1 MTSPLDRLIQL
12 IEYAKES
19 AKLRANP
26 PMQVAQH
33 KQFVRFEERVRGLP
47 GLAFNCG
54 DEFDEVWLRLDRLHE
69 SRPPVPKDEFLK
81 LWLDVSSNPI
91 REPALKAQIERAAL
105 EALEPEQ
112 LKSTAAESDGDDSGE
127 DTKPLSQNI
136 FLASHPHKSKLEAAL
151 KAYKALQWEQWAVAE
166 KDVRKSISLYSDLF
180 MLAQQLQG
188 NLLDSQLEL
197 VWGQGV
203 VVWNSPTGL
212 IVYPLIT
219 QLVEIA
225 LNEQSM
231 ALEIRPRSTEPQ
243 LELDAYAAMDNP
255 GIAPLATAAKDF
267 FKAID
272 GILNPFE
279 ASSFEGLLKS
289 AVTRLDSAGL
299 YWPNETTADN
309 RSLPK
314 ATDHLVVTDTWVIF
328 ARPRTSSLFVQ
339 DLLRFEKALENNQ
352 GVVLP
357 GAAAAIVTDPTN
369 ESIEVTLP
377 SFRGLS
383 PVAGSGDSDGSGNKP
398 RELFFPMPY
407 NDEQVRTVQLLEAH
421 DGVVVQGPPGT
432 GKTHTIA
439 NIICHYLALGKRVLV
454 TSMKDPALAVLQD
467 KLPDPIKPLAV
478 SLLTSEAEGMKQF
491 EFAISK
497 IASELHRIDKAVYRR
512 EIQEIEGQIDSL
524 HGKISHADKEIS
536 IWAKRNLEKI
546 VIEGDELTPVEAAE
560 AVAINRD
567 QIVWFPDAI
576 GIGPEH
582 ASQFFNE
589 SIIEL
594 RAARQTLGNDL
605 AYLAKTLPQIPDF
618 PETARLLQVHHDLT
632 MLSELKS
639 KEAMGY
645 VPSLSSMAPEAIKVA
660 MLAAEK
666 TSAARA
672 LLQELESAQQP
683 WMAGLMRTLRQSNQ
697 EIRDLFLALRKDI
710 LAALE
715 GRKQFLAKPVATPE
729 AMEANAELV
738 EAVRNLSQDRK
749 PFGFVGLFGKGE
761 QKRLLDS
768 VQVVGASPA
777 NRDDW
782 SHVSKWLSFQV
793 TCKAL
798 LVRWNT
804 LADEMSLP
812 HFDVKPER
820 ISGVGLTIDL
830 FDKAQSFLVGESE
843 LVETFKR
850 LLPTWSDAAATPYT
864 LAYLAEAESIL
875 AHHLTRH
882 RLADTWVIKESF
894 SKALSGKDGA
904 ITDQLWHFMN
914 SQLGNP
920 EYPDAEIQTHWSG
933 LMEELRRIHSLAPYL
948 RTVQEVTNSIALSG
962 GVNWAKQLQMQP
974 ALEPHDRLLPDN
986 WKEVWRLARLVN
998 FVDSIDARH
1007 ELRRLTHL
1015 RSALEGDLA
1024 KKYRDAVTKRT
1035 WLKLKENST
1044 DIVTKA
1050 LEAYRIAIKK
1060 IGKGTGIKAGR
1071 YRQDARLAAEGANA
1085 AVPCWIMPH
1094 YRICESLPAQLGV
1107 FDLVIVDEA
1116 SQSDLTALPALL
1128 RAKKVLIVGDDK
1140 QVSPE
1145 GVGMEEEKI
1154 RALMARFLSGQV
1166 SLYRPQM
1173 APDRS
1178 IYDLFKV
1185 VYANSA
1191 VMLREHFRCVAPIIE
1206 FSKREFYDHELRPLR
1221 MPKISERLDPPLVDI
1236 HVTDGYRNKDIN
1248 QPEARFIV
1256 DEIRRITENP
1266 AYSGRTIG
1274 VVSLLGSEQAMHIM
1288 KMLTDELGEQVMT
1301 HYKITCGDARTFQ
1314 GKERD
1319 IIFLSMIISPHQAHA
1334 QGTEMFAQRFNVAAS
1349 RARDRMYLVR
1359 SVSLDDLSQKDHL
1372 RIKLLQHFES
1382 PFLQDQEEV
1391 ANLRDL
1397 CESDFEREVFDLL
1410 TERGYR
1416 VLPQV
1421 PVGSFR
1427 IDMVVE
1433 GDNDTRLAIE
1443 CDGDRYHGPE
1453 QWDADMRR
1461 QRILERA
1468 GWRFW
1473 RSFASTFVM
1482 HREDVVRDLLATL
1495 EAMDIHPTNGDG
1507 TVRSIHTELREIA
1520 AFRSSEK
1527 PEYEVNEETP
1537 LASVGSE
1544 STVLDPEKKL
1554 PEAPPPRHAIST
1566 STEIEE
1572 GDLVTYRPQ
1581 GYSDEYAVTVSIT
1594 HRQTNVEQGL
1604 IGANTPLAQALLGAS
1619 VDDEVTLRV
1628 PGQAPKVFVVMTIKK
1643 N

>member
-19 AKLRANP
+19 AKLKANP
-26 PMQVAQH
+26 PMQVTQH
-33 KQFVRFEERVRGLP
+33 KQFVRFEERMKGLP
-47 GLAFNCG
+47 GLAFNCR
-54 DEFDEVWLRLDRLHE
+54 DEFDEVWLRLDRQHE
-69 SRPPVPKDEFLK
+69 NRPPAPEDEFLK
-81 LWLDVSSNPI
+81 LWLDLSSNPM
-91 REPALKAQIERAAL
+91 REPALKTQVERKAL
-105 EALEPEQ
+105 ESAEPEH
-112 LKSTAAESDGDDSGE
+112 LKSKAVERVGE
-127 DTKPLSQNI
+127 NREEVAKPLSQDVL
-136 FLASHPHKSKLEAAL
+136 LASYSHKDVLEAAL
-151 KAYKALQWEQWAVAE
+151 KAYKTLHWEQWATTE
-166 KDVRKSISLYSDLF
+166 KEIRKSISLYSDLF

-188 NLLDSQLEL
+188 NLLDSHLEL

-203 VVWNSPTGL
+203 AIWNSPAGL
-212 IVYPLIT
+212 VTYPLLT

-231 ALEIRPRSTEPQ
+231 SLEIRPRSTEPQ
-243 LELDAYAAMDNP
+243 LELDVYAAMDNP
-255 GIAPLATAAKDF
+255 GVAPLSVAAKDF
-267 FKAID
+267 FKTSD

-279 ASSFEGLLKS
+279 ASSYEGLLKS

-299 YWPNETTADN
+299 YWPDQTTADD

-314 ATDHLVVTDTWVIF
+314 ATEHLVVTDTWVLF
-328 ARPRTSSLFVQ
+328 ARPRTASLFVQ
-339 DLLRFEKALENNQ
+339 DLLRFEKALESNSEI
-352 GVVLP
+352 VLP
-357 GAAAAIVTDPTN
+357 GAVAAIVSDPSN
-369 ESIEVTLP
+369 ESNEVTLP

-383 PVAGSGDSDGSGNKP
+383 PVTGNGDSDDSAEKP

-407 NDEQVRTVQLLEAH
+407 NDEQVHTVQLLEAH

-454 TSMKDPALAVLQD
+454 TSMKDPALAVLQE

-491 EFAISK
+491 EFSISK
-497 IASELHRIDKAVYRR
+497 IASELHRIDKTTYRR
-512 EIQEIEGQIDSL
+512 EIEQIEGQIDSL
-524 HGKISHADKEIS
+524 HGKISRTDKEIS
-536 IWAKRNLEKI
+536 VWAKRNLEKI
-546 VIEGDELTPVEAAE
+546 VIDGEELSPVEAAE
-560 AVAINRD
+560 AVTLNRN

-576 GIGPEH
+576 GIGQEH
-582 ASQFFNE
+582 VAQFSNE
-589 SIIEL
+589 SVIAL
-594 RAARQTLGNDL
+594 RAARRALGKDL
-605 AYLAKTLPQIPDF
+605 AYLDKALPQIADF
-618 PETARLLQVHHDLT
+618 PATARLLQVHHDLT

-639 KEAMGY
+639 KEATGS
-645 VPSLSSMAPEAIKVA
+645 VPSLSNTTPETIKLAI
-660 MLAAEK
+660 LAVEK
-666 TSAARA
+666 TSAVRS
-672 LLQELESAQQP
+672 LLQELERAHQT
-683 WMAGLMRTLRQSNQ
+683 WIAGLVRILRHNNQ

-710 LAALE
+710 LAALDE
-715 GRKQFLAKPVATPE
+715 RRQFLAKPVATPE
-729 AMEANAELV
+729 AIEANTQMV
-738 EAVRNLSQDRK
+738 EAVRNLSQDKK
-749 PFGFVGLFGKGE
+749 PFGLAGLFGKGE
-761 QKRLLDS
+761 QKKLLDS
-768 VQVVGASPA
+768 IQVVGASPA

-782 SHVSKWLSFQV
+782 KHVSKWLNFQA

-820 ISGVGLTIDL
+820 VSGVGLAIDL
-830 FDKAQSFLVGESE
+830 FDKAQSFLDGEAE
-843 LVETFKR
+843 LVEMFKR
-850 LLPTWSDAAATPYT
+850 LIPAWSGVAMTPYT
-864 LAYLAEAESIL
+864 LASLTEAESIL

-882 RLADTWVIKESF
+882 RLADTWVLKESF
-894 SKALSGKDGA
+894 SKALSGKEGA

-914 SQLGNP
+914 SQLGHP
-920 EYPDAEIQTHWSG
+920 EFSETNIQTNWSG
-933 LMEELRRIHSLAPYL
+933 LMEELRRVHSLAPHL
-948 RTVQEVTNSIALSG
+948 RTVQEMTHKICLSG
-962 GVNWAKQLQMQP
+962 GINWAKQLQTLP
-974 ALEPHDRLLPDN
+974 ALEPHDGLLPDN

-1007 ELRRLTHL
+1007 ELRRLTQL

-1024 KKYRDAVTKRT
+1024 KQYRDAVSKRT
-1035 WLKLKENST
+1035 WLRLKENST
-1044 DIVTKA
+1044 DMVTKA

-1085 AVPCWIMPH
+1085 AIPCWIMPH

-1107 FDLVIVDEA
+1107 FDLVIIDEA

-1154 RALMARFLSGQV
+1154 RALMARFLPGQV

-1206 FSKREFYDHELRPLR
+1206 YSKREFYDHELRPLR
-1221 MPKISERLDPPLVDI
+1221 MPKMSERLDPPLVDV

-1274 VVSLLGSEQAMHIM
+1274 VVSLLGSEQALYIM
-1288 KMLTDELGEQVMT
+1288 KLLTDELGEQVMT

-1319 IIFLSMIISPHQAHA
+1319 IMFLSMLVSPGQAHA

-1359 SVSLDDLSQKDHL
+1359 SVTLDDLSQKDHL

-1397 CESDFEREVFDLL
+1397 CESPFEREVFDFL

-1416 VLPQV
+1416 VIPQV
-1421 PVGSFR
+1421 PVGSYR

-1433 GDNDTRLAIE
+1433 GDNDARLAIE
-1443 CDGDRYHGPE
+1443 CDGDRYHGPG

-1468 GWRFW
+1468 GWHFW

-1482 HREDVVRDLLATL
+1482 HREDVVRDLLVTL
-1495 EAMDIHPTNGDG
+1495 ETMDIHPTNGNG
-1507 TVRSIHTELREIA
+1507 VVKSIHTELREVVAFPSQEKSEYVDDEKNPA
-1520 AFRSSEK
+1520 APIESKSPAPVEEAES
-1527 PEYEVNEETP
+1527 PNETP
-1537 LASVGSE
+1537 PQIMSS
-1544 STVLDPEKKL
+1544 SKL
-1554 PEAPPPRHAIST
+1554 EV
-1566 STEIEE
+1566 EE
-1572 GDLVTYRPQ
+1572 GDLVTYLPQ
-1581 GYSDEYAVTVSIT
+1581 GQSDEHVLTVCIT
-1594 HRQTNVEQGL
+1594 HNKTDFEQGL

-1619 VDDEVTLRV
+1619 IGDEVTLRV
-1628 PGQAPKVFVVMTIKK
+1628 PGQAPKAFVITAIKK
-1643 N
+1643 T

>member
-1 MTSPLDRLIQL
+1 MTSPLRRLTQL

-19 AKLRANP
+19 AKLKANP
-26 PMQVAQH
+26 PIQVAQH
-33 KQFVRFEERVRGLP
+33 KQFVRFEERIKELP

-54 DEFDEVWLRLDRLHE
+54 DDFDEVWLRLDRLHE
-69 SRPPVPKDEFLK
+69 SRPPAPKGEFLN
-81 LWLDVSSNPI
+81 LWINLSSNPMQ
-91 REPALKAQIERAAL
+91 EPVLKAQVERKAL
-105 EALEPEQ
+105 EIAEPEH
-112 LKSTAAESDGDDSGE
+112 LKHKDAEQVGKNSEE
-127 DTKPLSQNI
+127 DAELLSLGVLLTSYQ
-136 FLASHPHKSKLEAAL
+136 HKDVLEAEL
-151 KAYKALQWEQWAVAE
+151 KAYRTLHWEQWAAAE
-166 KDVRKSISLYSDLF
+166 KEVRKSISLYSDLF

-197 VWGQGV
+197 VWGHGV
-203 VVWNSPTGL
+203 AVWNSPSGL
-212 IVYPLIT
+212 ITYPLLT

-255 GIAPLATAAKDF
+255 GVAALAVAAKEF
-267 FKAID
+267 FKTSD
-272 GILNPFE
+272 GIFNPFE
-279 ASSFEGLLKS
+279 ASSFEGLLKT

-299 YWPNETTADN
+299 YWPAQTTADD
-309 RSLPK
+309 RGLPK
-314 ATDHLVVTDTWVIF
+314 AVEHLVVTDTWVLF
-328 ARPRTSSLFVQ
+328 ARPRTASLFVQ
-339 DLLRFEKALENNQ
+339 DLLRFEKALESDLEI
-352 GVVLP
+352 VLP
-357 GAAAAIVTDPTN
+357 GAAAAIVSDPSN
-369 ESIEVTLP
+369 ESKEVALP
-377 SFRGLS
+377 SYRGLS
-383 PVAGSGDSDGSGNKP
+383 PVAGSSDCDTSGEKP
-398 RELFFPMPY
+398 RELFFPMSY
-407 NDEQVRTVQLLEAH
+407 NDEQVHTVQLLEAH

-497 IASELHRIDKAVYRR
+497 IASELHRIDKATYRR
-512 EIQEIEGQIDSL
+512 EIEQIEGQIDSL
-524 HGKISHADKEIS
+524 HGKISRADKEIS
-536 IWAKRNLEKI
+536 VWAKRNLEKI
-546 VIEGDELTPVEAAE
+546 NIDGEELTPVEAAE
-560 AVAINRD
+560 EVALNRD
-567 QIVWFPDAI
+567 LIVWFSDTI
-576 GIGPEH
+576 SIDPEH
-582 ASQFFNE
+582 VAQFSNE
-589 SIIEL
+589 SVISL
-594 RAARQTLGNDL
+594 RTARQALGSVL
-605 AYLAKTLPQIPDF
+605 AYLDKALPQIADF

-639 KEAMGY
+639 KEATGS
-645 VPSLSSMAPEAIKVA
+645 VPSLSSSTPEIIKSAI
-660 MLAAEK
+660 LAAEK
-666 TSAARA
+666 VSAVRS

-683 WMAGLMRTLRQSNQ
+683 WMAGLMRILRQSNNH

-715 GRKQFLAKPVATPE
+715 ERRQFLAKPVVIPG

-738 EAVRNLSQDRK
+738 EAVRNLSQGKK
-749 PFGFVGLFGKGE
+749 PFGLVGLFAKGE
-761 QKRLLDS
+761 QRKLLES
-768 VQVVGASPA
+768 VQVVGVTPA
-777 NRDDW
+777 NSDDW
-782 SHVSKWLSFQV
+782 SHVSKWLNFQV

-798 LVRWNT
+798 VVRWNT

-820 ISGVGLTIDL
+820 ISGVGHTIDL
-830 FDKAQSFLVGESE
+830 FDKAQSFLEGEVE
-843 LVETFKR
+843 LVETFKW
-850 LLPTWSDAAATPYT
+850 LMPAWLGTGGTPYT
-864 LAYLAEAESIL
+864 LASLAEAESIL
-875 AHHLTRH
+875 THHLTRH
-882 RLADTWVIKESF
+882 RLADTWVLKESF
-894 SKALSGKDGA
+894 SKTLSGKEGA

-920 EYPDAEIQTHWSG
+920 EYSEADIQTNWSS
-933 LMEELRRIHSLAPYL
+933 LMEELRRIHSLAPHL
-948 RTVQEVTNSIALSG
+948 RTVKEVTNSISISG
-962 GVNWAKQLQMQP
+962 GVNWAKQLQTQP
-974 ALEPHDRLLPDN
+974 VFEPHDGLLPDN

-1007 ELRRLTHL
+1007 ELRRLSQL

-1024 KKYRDAVTKRT
+1024 KQYRDAVTKRT
-1035 WLKLKENST
+1035 WLRLKENST
-1044 DIVTKA
+1044 DMVTKA

-1071 YRQDARLAAEGANA
+1071 YRQDARLAAEGANTA
-1085 AVPCWIMPH
+1085 IPCWIMPH

-1107 FDLVIVDEA
+1107 FDLVIIDEA

-1154 RALMARFLSGQV
+1154 RALMARFLPSQV
-1166 SLYRPQM
+1166 PLYRPQM

-1206 FSKREFYDHELRPLR
+1206 YSKREFYDHELRPLR
-1221 MPKISERLDPPLVDI
+1221 MPKMSERLDPPLVDI
-1236 HVTDGYRNKDIN
+1236 HVTDGYRKKDIN

-1266 AYSGRTIG
+1266 TYSDRTIG
-1274 VVSLLGSEQAMHIM
+1274 VVSLLGSEQAVHIM
-1288 KMLTDELGEQVMT
+1288 RLLTDELGEQAMA

-1319 IIFLSMIISPHQAHA
+1319 IMFLSMVVSPGQAHA
-1334 QGTEMFAQRFNVAAS
+1334 QATEMFAQRFNVAAS

-1359 SVSLDDLSQKDHL
+1359 SVTQDDLSQKDHL

-1397 CESDFEREVFDLL
+1397 CESSFEREVFDFL

-1416 VLPQV
+1416 VIPQV
-1421 PVGSFR
+1421 PVGSYR
-1427 IDMVVE
+1427 IDLVVE
-1433 GDNDTRLAIE
+1433 GDNDARLAIE
-1443 CDGDRYHGPE
+1443 CDGDRYHGPG

-1482 HREDVVRDLLATL
+1482 YREDVVRDLLATL
-1495 EAMDIHPTNGDG
+1495 ETMDIHPTGGNRE
-1507 TVRSIHTELREIA
+1507 VKSIHTELREVV
-1520 AFRSSEK
+1520 AFPSQEKLAGVDEEAPAILIESE
-1527 PEYEVNEETP
+1527 PQVALQE
-1537 LASVGSE
+1537 A
-1544 STVLDPEKKL
+1544 KL
-1554 PEAPPPRHAIST
+1554 PDVTRAQKEGDT
-1566 STEIEE
+1566 NLEVEE
-1572 GDLVTYRPQ
+1572 GDLVTYRSPEQ
-1581 GYSDEYAVTVSIT
+1581 SDEHALTVCIT
-1594 HRQTNVEQGL
+1594 HNRTDFEQGL
-1604 IGANTPLAQALLGAS
+1604 IGINTPLAQALLGAS
-1619 VDDEVTLRV
+1619 IGDEVTLRV
-1628 PGQAPKVFVVMTIKK
+1628 PGQVPKVFVVTAIKK
-1643 N
+1643 S